1 MEEEEDDYL
10 SNVPHTDLPDVIL
23 VEEDEHTEKIDNE
36 ATSENKNSL
45 DQPQAAE
52 KDNQVNEKMLK
63 RIPETIQT
71 NTRTETIETRPD
83 SPRIASQEYT
93 QPQVEVINAGDARKS
108 ENCPESLFVTSEV
121 SSGEEGRPR
130 ARVAFADPTLRS
142 NPSTPVRAAVSEASA
157 PVRASEVRA
166 GPSEEEMTLASLG
179 PEEMS
184 SDVTAPIPVIETSDK
199 VTEPP
204 KEAPTTSSQSEA
216 KEPGEE
222 NQLPTLGNKFEILSY
237 LFSKFY
243 AESDPV
249 FHEIE
254 QTVKA
259 KPQEAKAVNS
269 IYIFIIK
276 QNGKPVKRWRKS
288 YHNDYHH
295 QSYLESVPSSRPPRH
310 PRVHGLQRSS

>member
-1 MEEEEDDYL
+1 M
-10 SNVPHTDLPDVIL
+10 
-23 VEEDEHTEKIDNE
+23 EEDEHTEKIDNE
-36 ATSENKNSL
+36 ALEENKKSL

-52 KDNQVNEKMLK
+52 KDNQFNEEMLK
-63 RIPETIQT
+63 RPPDVISTKTE
-71 NTRTETIETRPD
+71 TETIETRPD
-83 SPRIASQEYT
+83 SPRIASQEYPQT
-93 QPQVEVINAGDARKS
+93 QVEVINAGDWRKTD
-108 ENCPESLFVTSEV
+108 NCPESLFVTSEV
-121 SSGEEGRPR
+121 SGGEEGERPRPR

-142 NPSTPVRAAVSEASA
+142 NPSTPVRAAGSEASA
-157 PVRASEVRA
+157 PVRA
-166 GPSEEEMTLASLG
+166 GPSEEEMTLSSLG

-184 SDVTAPIPVIETSDK
+184 SDVTAPVIETSSK

-204 KEAPTTSSQSEA
+204 KEAVTSSSESEA
-216 KEPGEE
+216 KE
-222 NQLPTLGNKFEILSY
+222 NQLPTLGKTVKTDFEILSK
-237 LFSKFY
+237 FSQFY

-276 QNGKPVKRWRKS
+276 QNGKPVKRWRKFCPIIE
-288 YHNDYHH
+288 HDQH

-310 PRVHGLQRSS
+310 PRLHGLQRPP